1 MRILGSPGRG
11 LIPVSTSWQSWV
23 MAPARSSRGSRS
35 GRTAPAGPTWDKV
48 ELAPVVLVRAGEE
61 VLADRAVSRLIAQAR
76 KKDPTTEV
84 STLEA
89 STYEAHQLDALVSP
103 SLFGEPK
110 LVHVPALE
118 QMTDALLT
126 DLLAYLDHAD
136 PDVNV
141 VLRHNGGQRGKK
153 LLDAIA
159 ASPYPVCTIEAVK
172 SPKDKAAV
180 VTADARRAGRSIDP
194 EAVGALVDAL
204 GNDLRELTS
213 AVAQLVADTADSGGA
228 ITLAQVNTYYAG
240 RFEATGFTV
249 ADAAAAGNVAKAITA
264 LRHAIATGTDPVPIV
279 AALAMKIRQLAR
291 VAAMGGR
298 RNVSAKDLGM
308 APWQVDR
315 ARRELSGW
323 TDDALAVAIMAVAR
337 ADAEVKGESRDPVH
351 AVERAVLT
359 ICNARRGRLPQRG
372 GPAAT
377 RR

>member
-1 MRILGSPGRG
+1 MLAATGRCTGSVRVGG
-11 LIPVSTSWQSWV
+11 SWQSWA
-23 MAPARSSRGSRS
+23 MAPSRSSRGSRS
-35 GRTAPAGPTWDKV
+35 GRTARTGPTWDKV

-61 VLADRAVSRLIAQAR
+61 VLADRAITRLIAQAR

-126 DLLAYLDHAD
+126 DLLAYVDHAD
-136 PDVNV
+136 PDVTV
-141 VLRHNGGQRGKK
+141 ILRHNSGQRGKK

-159 ASPYPVCTIEAVK
+159 ASPYPVCTVEAVK

-180 VTADARRAGRSIDP
+180 VTADARRAGRSIEP

-204 GNDLRELTS
+204 GNDLRELTG
-213 AVAQLVADTADSGGA
+213 AVAQLVADTEGT
-228 ITLAQVNTYYAG
+228 ITLDQVNTYYAG

-279 AALAMKIRQLAR
+279 AALAMKVRQLAR

-323 TDDALAVAIMAVAR
+323 SDDALAVAIMAVAR

-372 GPAAT
+372 ALA
-377 RR
+377 RRA